1 MTDQDKCISLNTESI
16 LEKALRGRF
25 LTREEIEHL
34 LRLKD
39 AEAVARVFR
48 AARTLRERYFG
59 SKIFLYGFIYFSTFC
74 RNDCRFCASRIS
86 NSTAKRYR
94 KTGDEVIEAA
104 CLLAESGIHLIDLTM
119 GEDPLFYDDPAA
131 FDFPV
136 KLVHGLKTATGL
148 PVMVSPGMVPRK
160 VLVEFVKAGADW
172 FACYQETHNRRLF
185 SRLRPHQD
193 YDERLSTKA
202 AAKDMGMLIEE
213 GIMIGVGETLSDVSA
228 SLYVMHDLAV
238 HQARVMSFVPQA
250 GTPMSRRLSPPR
262 LRELLTIA
270 VMRLLFPNR
279 LIPASLDV
287 DALGHFKERLDAGA
301 NVITSLI
308 PPHKGLSGV
317 SQPSLGIDEGLR
329 TARGVKSLL
338 EKAELAAASAEDYR
352 QWMMGQKRG
361 LDEASRS
368 GEAFP

>member
-1 MTDQDKCISLNTESI
+1 
-16 LEKALRGRF
+16 
-25 LTREEIEHL
+25 
-34 LRLKD
+34 
-39 AEAVARVFR
+39 
-48 AARTLRERYFG
+48 
-59 SKIFLYGFIYFSTFC
+59 
-74 RNDCRFCASRIS
+74 
-86 NSTAKRYR
+86 
-94 KTGDEVIEAA
+94 
-104 CLLAESGIHLIDLTM
+104 
-119 GEDPLFYDDPAA
+119 
-131 FDFPV
+131 
-136 KLVHGLKTATGL
+136 
-148 PVMVSPGMVPRK
+148 
-160 VLVEFVKAGADW
+160 
-172 FACYQETHNRRLF
+172 
-185 SRLRPHQD
+185 
-193 YDERLSTKA
+193 
-202 AAKDMGMLIEE
+202 
-213 GIMIGVGETLSDVSA
+213 
-228 SLYVMHDLAV
+228 
-238 HQARVMSFVPQA
+238 
-250 GTPMSRRLSPPR
+250 MSRRLSPPR